1 MTDYNYILAM
11 KEDIRNYIECE
22 CDLMEYDDVDDAYDE
37 LYDCLLMSDTVTGNA
52 SGSYTFNTYK
62 AEEYLCHNMD
72 LLINACYEFGQ
83 PVGDAVERG
92 AEYCDMTIRIHLLSS
107 VLYGVLEE
115 LNDEYDYWD

>member
-11 KEDIRNYIECE
+11 EDDIRDHIECE
-22 CDLMEYDDVDDAYDE
+22 CDLMDYDDMDNAYDD
-37 LYDCLLMSDTVTGNA
+37 LYDRLLMSDTVTGNA

-83 PVGDAVERG
+83 SIGDAVERG
-92 AEYCDMTIRIHLLSS
+92 AEYCDVTIRCHLLSS
-107 VLYGVLEE
+107 VLYDVLEE
-115 LNDEYDYWD
+115 LNDKNDYWE